1 MNNNFEDFNLNK
13 DIIKSL
19 NNLNY
24 KKPSR
29 VQSEVIPNL
38 LNKENVIVKSMN
50 NNFED
55 FNLNKDIIK
64 SLNNL
69 NYKKPSRVQS
79 EVIPNLLN
87 KENVIVKSQTGSG
100 KTASFAIPI
109 CESIDINDNNV
120 QALIVAPTRELAL
133 QIKEEI
139 SLIGRL
145 KKIRCSAIFGKQPI
159 KEQIAELKQRV
170 HIVVATPG
178 RIIDHIGRGTIKLDK
193 VKFFIIDEADKMLN
207 KGFIEDMETIL
218 TKLPKE
224 SIKGLFSATIDENIS
239 IICNKY
245 MKNPVTIEIKDIEK
259 EILKKQIIEKYI
271 KVDKENRYE
280 TLKKIIYSE
289 CPNSLIIFANT
300 KNNVID
306 LYSKMKKD
314 KFLVQQLH
322 GDMSQDKRLF
332 MIKDFKE
339 NKFIFANTKN
349 NVIDLYSKMKKD
361 KFLVQQL
368 HGDMSQDK
376 RLFMIKDF
384 KENKFNILVS
394 TDVASRGIHIDN
406 ISLVINYE
414 VPRDKENYVHRI
426 GRTGRQNKFGKAIT
440 LVSQTEVKYLEEIE
454 SYTGFKLNEIEKIDE
469 DKVISGKIRLKENE
483 KNLLKRRKEKKIEKE
498 VNSEVTR
505 IYLNA
510 GKKKKIRVIDIVG
523 TISNLEGI
531 NNEDIGVVE
540 VQDLCSYVDLLN
552 NKGNKF
558 LRKYREI
565 TIKKKLVKVRKDN
578 KN

>member
-1 MNNNFEDFNLNK
+1 MNNNFEDFNLDK

-19 NNLNY
+19 NSLNY
-24 KKPSR
+24 KKPFR

-38 LNKENVIVKSMN
+38 LNKKNIIVKS
-50 NNFED
+50 
-55 FNLNKDIIK
+55 K
-64 SLNNL
+64 
-69 NYKKPSRVQS
+69 
-79 EVIPNLLN
+79 
-87 KENVIVKSQTGSG
+87 TGSG

-109 CESIDINDNNV
+109 CESIDIKDNNV

-139 SLIGRL
+139 SSIGRL
-145 KKIRCSAIFGKQPI
+145 KKIRCSAVFGKQPI
-159 KEQIAELKQRV
+159 KDQIMQLKQRV

-178 RIIDHIGRGTIKLDK
+178 RIIDHISRGTIKLDK

-239 IICNKY
+239 TICSKY
-245 MKNPVTIEIKDIEK
+245 IENPVSIEIKDIQK
-259 EILKKQIIEKYI
+259 ETTKNQIIEKYI

-280 TLKKIIYSE
+280 VLKKVIYSE

-306 LYSKMKKD
+306 LYNKMKKD
-314 KFLVQQLH
+314 KFLVRQLH
-322 GDMSQDKRLF
+322 GDISQDKRLLT
-332 MIKDFKE
+332 IKDFK
-339 NKFIFANTKN
+339 K
-349 NVIDLYSKMKKD
+349 
-361 KFLVQQL
+361 
-368 HGDMSQDK
+368 
-376 RLFMIKDF
+376 
-384 KENKFNILVS
+384 NKFNILVS
-394 TDVASRGIHIDN
+394 TDVASRGIHIDD

-414 VPRDKENYVHRI
+414 VPKDKENYVHRI
-426 GRTGRQNKFGKAIT
+426 GRTGRKNKFGKAIT
-440 LVSQTEVKYLEEIE
+440 LVSQNELKYLEDIE
-454 SYTGFKLNEIEKIDE
+454 TYTGIKLNEIEKIDD
-469 DKVISGKIRLKENE
+469 DKTTFGKSRFKEKEN
-483 KNLLKRRKEKKIEKE
+483 KLLKIKKDKRIEKE

-523 TISNLEGI
+523 AISNLDGI
-531 NNEDIGVVE
+531 NNEDIGIIE
-540 VQDLCSYVDLLN
+540 VHDLCSYVDLLN

-558 LRKYREI
+558 LKKYKEI

-578 KN
+578 KK

>member
-1 MNNNFEDFNLNK
+1 
-13 DIIKSL
+13 
-19 NNLNY
+19 
-24 KKPSR
+24 
-29 VQSEVIPNL
+29 
-38 LNKENVIVKSMN
+38 MN

-339 NKFIFANTKN
+339 NKF
-349 NVIDLYSKMKKD
+349 
-361 KFLVQQL
+361 
-368 HGDMSQDK
+368 
-376 RLFMIKDF
+376 
-384 KENKFNILVS
+384 NILVS

-440 LVSQTEVKYLEEIE
+440 LVSQKEGKYLEEIE
-454 SYTGFKLNEIEKIDE
+454 SYTGFKLNEIEKIDA
-469 DKVISGKIRLKENE
+469 DKFISGKFRLKENE

-523 TISNLEGI
+523 TINNLEGI